1 MTPSTSTVSAREAYQ
16 LLKDIALGTRTVQVA
31 ASPIEIEGTL
41 FRADGWQITLL
52 AHDGVLRGCLSCE
65 SPDGRTGSPENWQR
79 FGTDPVSLLSAWEQA
94 QIEAL
99 L

>member
-1 MTPSTSTVSAREAYQ
+1 MTPSPSTVSAREAYQ

-41 FRADGWQITLL
+41 LRADGWQITLL
-52 AHDGVLRGCLSCE
+52 AHDGVLRRCLSCE

>member
-1 MTPSTSTVSAREAYQ
+1 MNTSTSTVSAREAYQ
-16 LLKDIALGTRTVQVA
+16 LLKDIALGSRTVQA
-31 ASPIEIEGTL
+31 AMSPIDIEGKL
-41 FRADGWQITLL
+41 FRVDGWHITLL
-52 AHDGVLRGCLSCE
+52 AHNGVLSGCHSCE
-65 SPDGRTGSPENWQR
+65 SPDGRTGSHENWQR